1 MKINIRKLVVSLNQN
16 AMLYPNANRGAAI
29 LLGGGVASTQ
39 YHHHMF
45 EQELKNFDSEIAN
58 ARKDADELYQQS
70 VHESDPVQKSA
81 LLDRK
86 KQAEQYLD
94 NARNAKLEKLKQH
107 KSFLKVIL
115 SSLITKEKN

>member
-1 MKINIRKLVVSLNQN
+1 
-16 AMLYPNANRGAAI
+16 MLYPNVYRGATI

-39 YHHHMF
+39 YNYHMF
-45 EQELKNFDSEIAN
+45 QHELKNFDSEIEN
-58 ARKDADELYQQS
+58 ARRDADALYQQS

-86 KQAEQYLD
+86 NQAEQYLD

-107 KSFLKVIL
+107 KSFLQVIL
-115 SSLITKEKN
+115 SPLNTKEKN